1 MINYLK
7 LIILLILFPASL
19 ATADDRTWQWS
30 FGPYGDELFIGTK
43 FNTSDDGDPYDL
55 LLGSS
60 TYIYCGVYHEQGVD
74 GWTGSNGFYSQD
86 MRAALGT
93 TPGSSKTW
101 RIYYWNYINSPAN
114 WIDTDFT
121 WHFGTTG
128 YETPSNNIE
137 YKLTF
142 VRLPVGI
149 TQWNP
154 PSPRGTPTLGETII
168 LNNHTEGSWLLR
180 TYRTDNGLHG
190 YIFDLTA
197 TVVPEPSSIVALVL
211 GLVPV
216 TMSALKR
223 HNRASPGK

>member
-1 MINYLK
+1 MIKYLK

-30 FGPYGDELFIGTK
+30 FGPYGDELRIGT
-43 FNTSDDGDPYDL
+43 NTYASNDCDPSDYQ
-55 LLGSS
+55 LGSS
-60 TYIYCGVYHEQGVD
+60 DYIYIGVYHEQGVD
-74 GWTGSNGFYSQD
+74 GWTGSNGFYSQE

-93 TPGSSKTW
+93 TTGSSKTW
-101 RIYYWNYINSPAN
+101 RIYYWNNVNSPTS
-114 WIDTDFT
+114 WTDTDFT
-121 WHFGTTG
+121 WHFGSDA
-128 YETPSNNIE
+128 YEFPSENIE

-142 VRLPVGI
+142 VRMPVGMSE
-149 TQWNP
+149 WNP
-154 PSPRGTPTLGETII
+154 PSSYASPTLGETII
-168 LNNHTEGSWLLR
+168 LNEHAEGNWVLR
-180 TYRTDNGLHG
+180 TYRTDNGLNG

-223 HNRASPGK
+223 RNRASPGK